1 MPSIDF
7 AVIGTHH
14 AHVYDIVDGLIA
26 AGARLA
32 GFAGDDEGGSAAFAA
47 RYAGARREKGAA
59 SILGREDVQA
69 VVLCG
74 LPSERADVA
83 CKAMRAGKDVIVD
96 KPPAVTAGQLADVR
110 RTQGET
116 GRRFLVVFGELLSGA
131 LAKALE
137 LYREGRI
144 GELVS
149 VAGMAPHLLGEGR
162 PEWFYDSA
170 RNGGLLVDIGCH
182 QIAQFLTITADPAAE
197 LVDASIACFGG
208 RDGFFDSGD
217 IVLRSRRVRGY
228 ARVDWMTPDGLGEW
242 GDVRTMIT
250 GTKGYLDVR
259 KTVDIGR
266 PESWDV
272 LYVVDSR
279 GIERIE
285 CEHAPPDFY
294 SKLIADIH
302 DRTDRSIPHEIS
314 FRTMELAI
322 RAQEFAESR
331 WPCIR

>member
-14 AHVYDIVDGLIA
+14 AHVYDIVDGLIE

-32 GFAGDDEGGSAAFAA
+32 GFCGEDEAGGAAFAV
-47 RYAGARREKGAA
+47 RYASAGREKDAA
-59 SILGREDVQA
+59 AILGREDVQA

-74 LPSERADVA
+74 LPSERASVA
-83 CKAMRAGKDVIVD
+83 CRAMRAGKDVIVD

-137 LYREGRI
+137 LYRKGRI

-217 IVLRSRRVRGY
+217 IVLRSGRVRGY
-228 ARVDWMTPDGLGEW
+228 ARVDWMTPDGLGKW

-259 KTVDIGR
+259 KTVDIGT

-331 WPCIR
+331 WTRNR

>member
-1 MPSIDF
+1 MPSIEF

-14 AHVYDIVDGLIA
+14 AHVYDIVDGLIG

-32 GFAGDDEGGSAAFAA
+32 GFCGDEEAGGAAFAE
-47 RYAGARREKGAA
+47 RYAGAHREKDAA
-59 SILGREDVQA
+59 SIVGRKDVRA

-74 LPSERADVA
+74 LPSERAGVA
-83 CKAMRAGKDVIVD
+83 CTAMRAGKDVIVD
-96 KPPAVTAGQLADVR
+96 KPPAISAGQLANVR
-110 RTQGET
+110 RVRGET

-131 LAKALE
+131 FARALE
-137 LYREGRI
+137 LYRAGRI

-149 VAGMAPHLLGEGR
+149 VSGMAPHRLGDER
-162 PEWFYDSA
+162 PEWFYDPA
-170 RNGGLLVDIGCH
+170 RNGGILVDIGCH

-217 IVLRSRRVRGY
+217 ITLRSGRVRGY

-242 GDVRTMIT
+242 GDLRTMIT

-266 PESWDV
+266 PGSWDV
-272 LYVVDSR
+272 LYVVDSG
-279 GIERIE
+279 GIERME
-285 CEHAPPDFY
+285 CEHAPPNFY
-294 SKLIADIH
+294 PKLIADIH
-302 DRTDRSIPHEIS
+302 DRTDLSIPHEIS

-322 RAQEFAESR
+322 RAQELAESR
-331 WPCIR
+331 SP

>member
-32 GFAGDDEGGSAAFAA
+32 SFAGDDEAGNAAFAA

-59 SILGREDVQA
+59 SILAREDVQA
-69 VVLCG
+69 VVVCG

-83 CKAMRAGKDVIVD
+83 CKVMRAGKDVIVD

-116 GRRFLVVFGELLSGA
+116 GQRFLVIFGELLSGA

-294 SKLIADIH
+294 SKLIADVH